1 MGVSL
6 WLVRRGAARRGG
18 PAAWNMM
25 KRPRTGRS
33 LQICALLL
41 LVGLWSAGAVS
52 CTRDMGSRR
61 TADLPDFPEY
71 APAKPFLENQ
81 ERTRIRA
88 RAVRELRRRKREESL
103 ARSRAEAATEWQP
116 VYDRIKT
123 EQELRNDGVRER
135 ERLDF
140 QARGQAATNAEWQP
154 VYDRI
159 AAARFAKPLE
169 VRGVMARRRQPSRF
183 PSGTRLAAPGGRV
196 RRVR

>member
-1 MGVSL
+1 
-6 WLVRRGAARRGG
+6 
-18 PAAWNMM
+18 
-25 KRPRTGRS
+25 
-33 LQICALLL
+33 
-41 LVGLWSAGAVS
+41 
-52 CTRDMGSRR
+52 MGSRR